1 MSPRRLIVAAL
12 PAALLVLLVSGVSG
26 CTRGVDKGAKGET
39 GPTGTVSLRKERT
52 EVAAFTAPDLDGR
65 PVSTAALRGKV
76 VLVNFWAT
84 WCPPCREEIPDLIAL
99 QAKYRDT
106 LQIIGIAQDS
116 GSIEEVRKFAAD
128 HGMNYPTVLSTPEIE
143 KLFPGVSALPTTFVL
158 DREGKLAQKHVGML
172 DAERTALE
180 TLTLAGLAP
189 RVVVTDA
196 EDEDKARAEEAK
208 ARIENAAQANKIP
221 GVDLAAL
228 SPDARA
234 KVLQQLNSEH
244 CTCGCGLTLAQCR
257 IDDPTCGVSLP
268 LAQALVKKIAAS
280 APSR

>member
-1 MSPRRLIVAAL
+1 MSPRRLPAAAL
-12 PAALLVLLVSGVSG
+12 SAAALVLLIAGTPG
-26 CTRGVDKGAKGET
+26 CTRGVEKGPTEGA
-39 GPTGTVSLRKERT
+39 GPTGTVSLLKERAQ
-52 EVAAFTAPDLDGR
+52 VASFTAPDLDGR

-99 QAKYRDT
+99 QAKHQDT
-106 LQIIGIAQDS
+106 LQIIGVAQDS
-116 GSIEEVRKFAAD
+116 GSIEEVRKFAAER
-128 HGMNYPTVLSTPEIE
+128 GMNYPTVLSTPEIE
-143 KLFPGVSALPTTFVL
+143 RLFPGVSALPTTFVL
-158 DREGKLAQKHVGML
+158 DRDGKLAQKHVGML
-172 DAERTALE
+172 NAERIELA

-208 ARIENAAQANKIP
+208 ARVQNAAQANKIP
-221 GVDLAAL
+221 GVDLATL
-228 SPDARA
+228 SPDVRA
-234 KVLQQLNSEH
+234 EVLQQLNSEH

-268 LAQALVKKIAAS
+268 LAQALVKTIAA
-280 APSR
+280 AAASR